1 MRANR
6 QSIIL
11 VSLWVGLGATGADRI
26 GIDDFRK
33 LHARGAV
40 FAVDVRGVE
49 AYKAGHIPGAVNVPL
64 DQVARRAGEIRVQA
78 KGRAIVTYCSCPE
91 EHASLA
97 AVRLLAE
104 KGVVNARAL
113 VGGYPA
119 WASKKEDGGAG
130 FSSARL
136 GAGSRPGRAEA
147 RPSA

>member
-11 VSLWVGLGATGADRI
+11 VWLWMALGGLPAAAQDPGPAGPVAAIVDRI
-26 GIDDFRK
+26 GIEDFRR

-40 FAVDVRGVE
+40 YPIDVRSAD

-64 DQVARRAGEIRVQA
+64 DQIERRADETRARA
-78 KGRAIVTYCSCPE
+78 KGRAIVTYCSCPD

-97 AVRLLAE
+97 AARLLAG
-104 KGVVNARAL
+104 KHVANVRAL

-119 WASKKEDGGAG
+119 WVSGKGW
-130 FSSARL
+130 R
-136 GAGSRPGRAEA
+136 
-147 RPSA
+147 